1 MHTRNHASCRVQDTM
16 SLGCPDFFTKPLTIA
31 VIPQD
36 PTLPATLSRRAMVKS
51 EKSKK
56 SKKHESIDST
66 LKTLDT
72 KQTTDKTSRD
82 VKQQALFMK
91 KKAPLSYLMESMNIT
106 NGTFSM
112 ASMQADVFFCT

>member
-112 ASMQADVFFCT
+112 ASMQADVFFT